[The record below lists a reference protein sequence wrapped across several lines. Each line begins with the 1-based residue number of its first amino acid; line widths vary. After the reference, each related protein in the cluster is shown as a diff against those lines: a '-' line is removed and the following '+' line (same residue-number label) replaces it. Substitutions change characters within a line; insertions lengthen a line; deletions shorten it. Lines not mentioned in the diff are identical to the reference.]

1 MDVRDVHE
9 LEATGD
15 VAGLLLTLGATE
27 PRVRQEACYA
37 LGQLSCS
44 ETAADLTG
52 LLADDDHEN
61 VRAAAAEA
69 LGWLRQVSAVP
80 QLIRSLRE
88 DPDDDVRTR
97 AAAALGG
104 IGDRTAV
111 PALQAAAL
119 EHPAASF
126 HGLHRESQ
134 FEAVR
139 ALGMLLPD
147 EAASAALE
155 AIEKVGGEL
164 ERVARQAALP
174 TIVWGSYHQQ
184 ALRHL
189 VTEAGWVEGGWLIAA
204 ELRADPD
211 NAYDADAVA
220 VIALASGMTI
230 GYLRK
235 DYAADLSPRLRVDGP
250 MPCQVQ
256 ILGGHRLGTSMV
268 SMGGETGAP
277 ARRPATA
284 PAQQSDPLRDEA
296 ASHLASSVS
305 PQMTVVCLRHLGS
318 VSTEADTEFV
328 AAYLQRPEPS
338 VRAAAVTV
346 LGEWRATRA
355 AQRLTAMLTDPDTEV
370 QAAVRRALD
379 LIGAPERATPEQS

>member
-15 VAGLLLTLGATE
+15 VAGLLRSLSDPE
-27 PRVRQEACYA
+27 PHVRQQACYA

-44 ETAADLTG
+44 ETALDLAK
-52 LLADDDHEN
+52 LLADDHEN

-80 QLIRSLRE
+80 QLIRSLQE
-88 DPDDDVRTR
+88 DPDDDVRGR

-104 IGDRTAV
+104 IGDHAAV
-111 PALQAAAL
+111 PALQAAAM

-155 AIEKVGGEL
+155 AIEEAGGEL
-164 ERVARQAALP
+164 ARVALQATLP

-189 VTEAGWVEGGWLIAA
+189 VTEAGWGEGGWLVAA

-235 DYAADLSPRLRVDGP
+235 DYAADLSPRLRADGP

-268 SMGGETGAP
+268 SIGGESGAP
-277 ARRPATA
+277 AREAAAGPG
-284 PAQQSDPLRDEA
+284 QQSDPLRDEA
-296 ASHLASSVS
+296 AAHLASAVS

-318 VSTEADTEFV
+318 VSTASDAQLV
-328 AAYLQRPEPS
+328 LGYLQRPEPA
-338 VRAAAVTV
+338 VRAAAATV
-346 LGEWRATRA
+346 LGDWCCAEATGPLTALLADGDAGVRDAATRA
-355 AQRLTAMLTDPDTEV
+355 LQRIA
-370 QAAVRRALD
+370 
-379 LIGAPERATPEQS
+379 GAEPPGASGP